1 MFRLLYRPGDGDG
14 EGAGGAGG
22 AGGGGGAG
30 DGEGGAGA
38 GDDAEVTRWRNLARK
53 NEADAK
59 KGREAAA
66 ELAALKDKDRTDLE
80 RAQQAATDA
89 AARATEAELRAT
101 RLEVAVAKGLTPA
114 QAKRL
119 VGSTKEELEVDAD
132 ELLEVIK
139 PGGGAGGE
147 GGEGGEGGAGG
158 EGSGGGGGGEGGPRG
173 GRPRE
178 QLTPGVRTPEGAGKL
193 PTPKEVADRVAEMGS
208 M

>member
-22 AGGGGGAG
+22 GGGGGGAG

-38 GDDAEVTRWRNLARK
+38 GDDAEVTKWKALARK
-53 NEADAK
+53 HELAAQ
-59 KGREAAA
+59 KGAAA
-66 ELAALKDKDRTDLE
+66 ERELAELKAKDQTELE
-80 RAQQAATDA
+80 KATQAATDA
-89 AARATEAELRAT
+89 AARADAAELRAL
-101 RLEVAVAKGLTPA
+101 RFEVAGSKGLTPA

-119 VGSTKEELEVDAD
+119 VGATKEELEADAD

-158 EGSGGGGGGEGGPRG
+158 EGGGGGGGGEGGPRG

-178 QLTPGVRTPEGAGKL
+178 QLRPGVRAPEGSGKL
-193 PTPKEVADRVAEMGS
+193 PTPKEVADRVSEMSS